1 MKVRVVDATGTN
13 VGASVV
19 KELGN
24 QGFQATQGKARPTIA
39 VTEIRYGYGQS
50 EEAIALLDYI
60 PDAKLVPDPTAKDSV
75 QLVLGS
81 SYPGTITVPHHDDC
95 APDDA
100 PGHARH
106 HRAAVDD
113 HHLGPRSI

>member
-1 MKVRVVDATGTN
+1 M
-13 VGASVV
+13 
-19 KELGN
+19 
-24 QGFQATQGKARPTIA
+24 
-39 VTEIRYGYGQS
+39 TEIRYGYGQS

-60 PDAKLVPDPTAKDSV
+60 PDAKLVPDPAAKDSV

-81 SYPGTITVPHHDDC
+81 SYPGTITVPHHDC

-106 HRAAVDD
+106 HRAAVDH
-113 HHLGPRSI
+113 HHLGSRSI

>member
-24 QGFQATQGKARPTIA
+24 QGFQATAGEGRSPTIP

-60 PDAKLVPDPTAKDSV
+60 PDAKLVPDPAAKDSV

-81 SYPGTITVPHHDDC
+81 SYPGTITVPTTT
-95 APDDA
+95 APPTTLPGTPATTA
-100 PGHARH
+100 PP
-106 HRAAVDD
+106 VDD